1 MNKNLNHKGA
11 SKRKGAAESKELTE
25 DGPAIDVAD
34 KGMAKKKGAAQYVGS
49 EERKQH
55 VKEGKKGNDF
65 NFLPPSKE
73 DRGAISHGVRGF
85 RDFEDFAEG
94 YGGGKDVISNVIDR
108 DQDGDNVFNDYNQD
122 GTAIGRLAKKGWDDI
137 KSGINWLGASKT
149 GFTQDFGAARQ
160 NGYAKGAA
168 KVNSIMNFGAA
179 KAKGAAQYGGKKGD
193 DSKSKKDYE
202 G

>member
-73 DRGAISHGVRGF
+73 DRGAISRGKRGF
-85 RDFEDFAEG
+85 SGISAG
-94 YGGGKDVISNVIDR
+94 NQNLNKDAASNFYDV
-108 DQDGDNVFNDYNQD
+108 DQDGDSVFNDYNQD
-122 GTAIGRLAKKGWDDI
+122 GTAIGRLAKKGYDDI
-137 KSGINWLGASKT
+137 KSGIKWLGASKT

-179 KAKGAAQYGGKKGD
+179 KAKGAAEFGGKKGD

-202 G
+202 K